1 MRSASPSRQRPIT
14 VTLMAVLTALLGL
27 WDGVVAVLL
36 SRLVTDPG
44 AAGLEEVPDL
54 AVVATVTAAATSV
67 FALILSVALWRG
79 VHSARLLVSL
89 LLLFRVGYVLYL
101 ISEVGDGRPARSGL
115 SLVVVAVG
123 LYLVWNKKA
132 SEYFERPSESKL
144 AQAMQGDGGEISAS
158 RQYALWAR
166 DYVVRLAVL
175 WITVVSTPSISLE
188 FWWSLPLAVIMISIA
203 SELLRPWL
211 VRIASLFG
219 WLGSLALALF
229 ANAVLIGV
237 GLAITPGI
245 EVRSVGSAFLA
256 SWIYA
261 LAMTVVTWA
270 FSINTQNY
278 LMVHAV
284 RMSQSRRPSDDL
296 PEPGVLFV
304 QLDGVPAPVLEFEI
318 KAGNLPTISRWIRS
332 GSHTWTE
339 WVAQVPSTTPV
350 SQAGLLHG
358 NNTDIP
364 AFRWYEKATGTLMVA
379 NHPPDAA
386 VIESR
391 VSDGQGLLADDG
403 VSISNL
409 FSGDAPRSLLT
420 MSGLRD
426 KSSGLG
432 PSQSYSSFFTH
443 PAGFFRALILT
454 VGEMGKEVFQ
464 GRRQERLDIQP
475 RIKRHGSYIALRGI
489 TNVFLRDLNVALIV
503 EAMMTGAKSIYVDFV
518 DYDEIAH
525 HAGVTRRESMDSLYG
540 LDRVLAGLETLATS
554 GAPPRRYHIVL
565 VSDHGQSQGA
575 TFKQRNGASL
585 EELVLSLMQSD
596 EGGVAVTDEVE
607 AWGPVN
613 VLLSQLTDQQSV
625 SGRLTKRALGRAAPA
640 LGPNENDIAAA
651 AGTNLEDRPPVVVVG
666 SGNLG
671 GIWFSRLP
679 GRLTLSEL
687 ERHHPGLVQSLATN
701 PYIGFVVVM
710 TSQGPTAIGRDG
722 THQLRSG
729 TVTGIDPL
737 LGYGPDAA
745 ADFLRAA
752 EFDNAPDIYLNSMYD
767 PVLDEVAAFE
777 ELVGC
782 HGGVGGWQ
790 TRPILVYPAEWF
802 VDDDL
807 LDDRGRLVG
816 ADTVHH
822 QMVRW
827 LERLGHRTGLRDT
840 QISASTRT

>member
-1 MRSASPSRQRPIT
+1 
-14 VTLMAVLTALLGL
+14 MAVLTALLGL
-27 WDGVVAVLL
+27 WDGTIAVLL
-36 SRLVTDPG
+36 ALVVNDPRT
-44 AAGLEEVPDL
+44 AGLDEVPDL
-54 AVVATVTAAATSV
+54 AVVATVIAAALSI
-67 FALILSVALWRG
+67 FALILSAALWRG
-79 VHSARLLVSL
+79 AHSARLLVSL

-101 ISEVGDGRPARSGL
+101 ISAVGDGRVAQNAL
-115 SLVVVAVG
+115 SLVVVVVG
-123 LYLVWNKKA
+123 LYLVWNRKA
-132 SEYFERPSESKL
+132 SEFFERPNERKL
-144 AQAMQGDGGEISAS
+144 AQAMEGDEGEISAP

-166 DYVVRLAVL
+166 DYVVRLVIL
-175 WITVVSTPSISLE
+175 WITVVSTPSIDIE
-188 FWWSLPLAVIMISIA
+188 FWWSLPLAVAMISVA

-245 EVRSVGSAFLA
+245 EVGSVGAAFLA

-391 VSDGQGLLADDG
+391 VSDGRGLLADDG

-432 PSQSYSSFFTH
+432 PSQSYASFFTH

-540 LDRVLAGLETLATS
+540 LDSVLAGLETLASS

-585 EELVLSLMQSD
+585 EELVLSLMKSD
-596 EGGVAVTDEVE
+596 EARRRRHRRGGGM
-607 AWGPVN
+607 GPG
-613 VLLSQLTDQQSV
+613 Q
-625 SGRLTKRALGRAAPA
+625 
-640 LGPNENDIAAA
+640 
-651 AGTNLEDRPPVVVVG
+651 
-666 SGNLG
+666 
-671 GIWFSRLP
+671 
-679 GRLTLSEL
+679 
-687 ERHHPGLVQSLATN
+687 
-701 PYIGFVVVM
+701 
-710 TSQGPTAIGRDG
+710 
-722 THQLRSG
+722 
-729 TVTGIDPL
+729 
-737 LGYGPDAA
+737 
-745 ADFLRAA
+745 RAA
-752 EFDNAPDIYLNSMYD
+752 EPADRPAVGLRPAHQACPRPSGAGARAERDRHRCGRRHQPRRPSTGGRGGLGQPGRD
-767 PVLDEVAAFE
+767 LVLPPPRTS
-777 ELVGC
+777 
-782 HGGVGGWQ
+782 H
-790 TRPILVYPAEWF
+790 
-802 VDDDL
+802 
-807 LDDRGRLVG
+807 
-816 ADTVHH
+816 
-822 QMVRW
+822 
-827 LERLGHRTGLRDT
+827 LERSGASLPGARAVPGHEPVHRLRR
-840 QISASTRT
+840 S